1 MEFSIIVPVY
11 NVERYLN
18 ECINSLKA
26 QTYKDFEVILV
37 DDGSTD
43 NSGLVCDKVASENAK
58 FKVIHKKNGGLISA
72 RRSGLKK
79 VCGEYILFCDS
90 DDLLRENALEVLYGI
105 INSSH
110 ADVVS
115 FNATV
120 FNEYGE
126 KIFSEPVFDDG
137 IIDKSMYID
146 KIFDSYALN
155 SMCMKAIKKTII
167 DIDRD
172 YQEFY
177 TCNFGEDLLQS
188 MPVVLKAKTIYYTSR
203 SLYLYRMDSGMMRK
217 YSSNYYWSYRRV
229 NREILAQLENAGID
243 DARDKASVHLLK
255 ATYGALIQGQFAAKY
270 PREDW
275 KRIRE
280 DDVFVKNYKS
290 YKECQSK
297 IMLRRKERAVLALF
311 NYRLTW
317 ILYVALKVRNR
328 IRR

>member
-43 NSGLVCDKVASENAK
+43 NSGLVCDKVATENAK
-58 FKVIHKKNGGLISA
+58 FQVIHKKNGGLISA

-79 VCGEYILFCDS
+79 VCGDYILFCDS
-90 DDLLRENALEVLYGI
+90 DDLFRENTLEVLHGI

-110 ADVVS
+110 ADVIS

-126 KIFSEPVFDDG
+126 NSFSEPVFDDG
-137 IIDKSMYID
+137 IIAKSMYID

-177 TCNFGEDLLQS
+177 KCNFGEDLLQS
-188 MPVVLKAKTIYYTSR
+188 MPVVLNAKSFYYTSR

-217 YSSNYYWSYRRV
+217 YSSNYYWSYRHV
-229 NREILAQLENAGID
+229 NREILVQLENARID

-255 ATYGALIQGQFAAKY
+255 AAYGALIQGQFAKKY

-275 KRIRE
+275 KKIRE
-280 DDVFVKNYKS
+280 DDMFVKAYKS
-290 YKECQSK
+290 FKECQSK
-297 IMLRRKERAVLALF
+297 IMLSKKERIVLSLF

-317 ILYVALKVRNR
+317 ILYVVLKVRNR